1 MASSVALH
9 QAVGSG
15 RTEREQRG
23 VNGGP
28 PLAAVAADAERDQ
41 AEDRWIF
48 WASQATL
55 FSLMTAGS
63 MAMVLTLGDGLF
75 PPGTGG
81 LGLIVA
87 RMTGFA
93 VLFGILA
100 WVYTRRWFQR
110 LSGWAFGAGVV
121 GACAAMTLLDMAV
134 FPLVICGIMPGAEV
148 IFERYPVPLTV
159 NRFTFCLIWSTLFFV
174 LRQRTAFRR
183 ARRQAEAARLEAT
196 SALLALRTSELERL
210 SQQIEPHFLFNALSA
225 VLACRHDPDGVEA
238 VTTALSDYLRFSLA
252 RGAEPEP
259 LAQELDAIEQLL
271 SIHEARFRDTL
282 SCSVAA
288 SLAARRQLVP
298 PLVLAPLVDNA
309 LKYGG
314 QTSPQPRRVAV
325 EAGLETA
332 GLVITVANS
341 GRWIEPGATPGT
353 GLANLR
359 RRLELLGIS
368 YQLDVHE
375 ADGLVTARL
384 VLPAEADT
392 GLRPGGEA
400 ETAATVHVELVDAA
414 ADPAANGEEQDG

>member
-1 MASSVALH
+1 MASNGASQ
-9 QAVGSG
+9 QAGGPGHASLVGRGAGSG
-15 RTEREQRG
+15 
-23 VNGGP
+23 
-28 PLAAVAADAERDQ
+28 PLPAAIAADADRDQ
-41 AEDRWIF
+41 ADDRWIF
-48 WASQATL
+48 WSSQAAV
-55 FSLMTAGS
+55 FSLMTAGIT
-63 MAMVLTLGDGLF
+63 ALILTLGDGLF

-100 WVYTRRWFQR
+100 WVYTRPWFQR
-110 LSGWAFGAGVV
+110 LGGWAFGAGVV
-121 GACAAMTLLDMAV
+121 GACTAMTLLDMAV
-134 FPLVICGIMPGAEV
+134 FPLVIRGIMPGAEV
-148 IFERYPVPLTV
+148 IFERYPVPVTV

-174 LRQRTAFRR
+174 LRQRADFRA
-183 ARRQAEAARLEAT
+183 ARRQADAARLEAT

-238 VTTALSDYLRFSLA
+238 VTTALGDYLRFSLA

-259 LAQELDAIEQLL
+259 IGQELDAIEQLL
-271 SIHEARFRDTL
+271 SIHEARFRDSL

-298 PLVLAPLVDNA
+298 PLVLAPLLDNA

-314 QTSPQPRRVAV
+314 RTSPLPRRVAV
-325 EAGLETA
+325 EAALETA

-414 ADPAANGEEQDG
+414 ADHAANGEEQDG

>member
-1 MASSVALH
+1 MASHGASR
-9 QAVGSG
+9 QA
-15 RTEREQRG
+15 
-23 VNGGP
+23 GGP
-28 PLAAVAADAERDQ
+28 GRGSLAGLGAGDGPLPTAAGTDSDRDAAD
-41 AEDRWIF
+41 DRWIF
-48 WASQATL
+48 WSSQVAL
-55 FSLMTAGS
+55 FSLMTAGVT
-63 MAMVLTLGDGLF
+63 ALVLTLGDGLF

-81 LGLIVA
+81 LGLIVV

-93 VLFGILA
+93 VLFGILS
-100 WVYTRRWFQR
+100 WVYTRPWFQR

-121 GACAAMTLLDMAV
+121 GACTAMTFLDMAV
-134 FPLVICGIMPGAEV
+134 FPPVIRGIMPGAEV
-148 IFERYPVPLTV
+148 IFERYPVPVTV

-174 LRQRTAFRR
+174 LRQRADVR
-183 ARRQAEAARLEAT
+183 AAGRQAEAARLEAT

-238 VTTALSDYLRFSLA
+238 VTTALGDYLRFSLA

-259 LAQELDAIEQLL
+259 LGQELDAIEQLL
-271 SIHEARFRDTL
+271 SIHEARFRESL

-298 PLVLAPLVDNA
+298 PLVLAPLLDNA

-314 QTSPQPRRVAV
+314 QTSPLPRRVAV
-325 EAGLETA
+325 EAALETDR
-332 GLVITVANS
+332 LVITVANS

-359 RRLELLGIS
+359 RRLELLGIR
-368 YQLDVHE
+368 YQLDFHE

-384 VLPAEADT
+384 VLPAQVAAGTQPGCEA
-392 GLRPGGEA
+392 A
-400 ETAATVHVELVDAA
+400 TAATASTVHVELVDIAA
-414 ADPAANGEEQDG
+414 PTEEQDG